1 MGKKMIRLTWTG
13 FFKNFLRVFI
23 RRLFLMISVLI
34 VEDDP
39 MVAKFNKY
47 YLEQVGGFSLKG
59 VASSA
64 EEAFKVLHKEKIDL
78 ILLDIYM
85 PGIDGLQLLAEL
97 RKMDKSIDVIVIS
110 AARDSLSI
118 KKAIQYG
125 AADYLIKPFE
135 FQRFSSAL
143 CAYRDREKFIKNQ
156 ELLSQEDLD
165 NHFLNKEQG
174 SNLIE
179 FPKGLAKDTLKLVW
193 DAILQMDETVFSTEE
208 IAEVLG
214 ISRVSIRKYL
224 NFLEEIGSIKKE
236 VIYGSLG
243 RPTYK
248 YKRVKSNDSVIKDYI
263 L

>member
-1 MGKKMIRLTWTG
+1 MI
-13 FFKNFLRVFI
+13 N
-23 RRLFLMISVLI
+23 VLI

-47 YLEQVGGFSLKG
+47 YLQQVGGFNLKG
-59 VASSA
+59 VVSSA
-64 EEAFKVLHKEKIDL
+64 EEAFKALQKEKIDL

-110 AARDSLSI
+110 AARDTASI

-125 AADYLIKPFE
+125 AEDYLIKPFE
-135 FQRFSSAL
+135 FQRFNSAM
-143 CAYRDREKFIKNQ
+143 CAYRDREKFMKNQ

-165 NHFLNKEQG
+165 NHFLYKEQG
-174 SNLIE
+174 SSLIE

-193 DAILQMDETVFSTEE
+193 NSILKMKDTIFSTEE
-208 IAEVLG
+208 VAEILG

-224 NFLEEIGSIKKE
+224 NFLEEIEAIKKE
-236 VIYGSLG
+236 IIYGSLG

-248 YKRVKSNDSVIKDYI
+248 YKRIESNDSIVNNYI
-263 L
+263 S